1 MSEVK
6 ELENRRRYR
15 RYLQREENP
24 TSEETVHRKS
34 SPSLEHYAARGTLTA
49 SHNRGSSA
57 SPKPTNVDP
66 SPPSPLQRI
75 LGDGAGEVEEDGAT
89 PINPHHAT
97 ALRMSTHLPHVTRGS
112 LDSLDLLALPSSP
125 GMLFSTRP
133 RRPRGFQSPSEGES
147 PFSRP
152 VPGPAQK
159 ISSPTEM
166 EAVQNVAI
174 GGADNRRT
182 SIETARSPKESRD
195 NDSMKTTGRSPKS
208 GLIDLHL
215 ASTQASSR
223 TSTESAWT
231 QTLVGSVQPPG
242 LCIDPGSAIF

>member
-34 SPSLEHYAARGTLTA
+34 SPSLEHHAPRGTLTA

-66 SPPSPLQRI
+66 SPPSPLERV
-75 LGDGAGEVEEDGAT
+75 LGEGAGEVEENGAT

-97 ALRMSTHLPHVTRGS
+97 ALRMSTHQPHVTRGS

-147 PFSRP
+147 HFSRP

-166 EAVQNVAI
+166 EAVQSVAI
-174 GGADNRRT
+174 AGADNRRT
-182 SIETARSPKESRD
+182 STRTTRSPKESRD
-195 NDSMKTTGRSPKS
+195 NDPMKTTGRSPKS

-231 QTLVGSVQPPG
+231 QTLVGSVQSLG
-242 LCIDPGSAIF
+242 LCINPGSAIF